1 MSGLFQPFVD
11 NAFMRHALLA
21 GVLVSILCA
30 CVGTFMVLRGLAFVG
45 DALAH
50 GVLPGIAIAT
60 LIGAPA
66 FAGAAV
72 GALVMMG
79 GVNVVQRRTRLS
91 PDTAVG
97 LLFVGM
103 LSLGVIITSRSASF
117 SGDITHILFGEIL
130 SVDTAHLVWIG
141 VTAFVVGVTT
151 WALRRP
157 FLLLSIDNDLEWAAK
172 FAPLARESRHHRM
185 VWVSNWNGMLPLPP
199 NCEVALID
207 SAPDGSRVPLIEGLR
222 SRVPA
227 KITSSIREPRR
238 DLALCSPSTQL
249 MASLRLDFPQPFG
262 PTMAV
267 TPEP

>member
-1 MSGLFQPFVD
+1 MNELFGPFVD
-11 NAFMRHALLA
+11 NEFMRHALLA

-50 GVLPGIAIAT
+50 GVLPGIAIAM
-60 LIGAPA
+60 LVGAPA

-103 LSLGVIITSRSASF
+103 LALGVIITSRSASF

-130 SVDTAHLVWIG
+130 WWIL
-141 VTAFVVGVTT
+141 FI
-151 WALRRP
+151 
-157 FLLLSIDNDLEWAAK
+157 S
-172 FAPLARESRHHRM
+172 H
-185 VWVSNWNGMLPLPP
+185 
-199 NCEVALID
+199 
-207 SAPDGSRVPLIEGLR
+207 GS
-222 SRVPA
+222 
-227 KITSSIREPRR
+227 
-238 DLALCSPSTQL
+238 
-249 MASLRLDFPQPFG
+249 ASLRSSSG
-262 PTMAV
+262 SRHGRCAGRSSCSASTMISLTRRVSAAIV
-267 TPEP
+267 TTP